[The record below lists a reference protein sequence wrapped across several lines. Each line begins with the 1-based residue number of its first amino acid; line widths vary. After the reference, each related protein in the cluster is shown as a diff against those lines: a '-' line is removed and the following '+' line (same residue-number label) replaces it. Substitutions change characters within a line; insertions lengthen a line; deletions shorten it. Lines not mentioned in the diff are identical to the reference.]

1 MAGWPMAEMMNAK
14 DFFGPLAALIGEWK
28 GDKGMDIAPEP
39 GGEEHSPYYE
49 TILIEPVGDATNA
62 EEQTLGVLSYKQVV
76 HRKSNGEVFHHQI
89 GYWYFERKTGEIL
102 YSLVIPRAV
111 AVLARGNATESG
123 EKTSISVK
131 ADAADKNYG
140 IIESA
145 FMTAKAS
152 TQAFTMDVSVT
163 GNSMTYKM
171 NTGLHIYG
179 KDFAHTDE
187 NTLTRSL

>member
-1 MAGWPMAEMMNAK
+1 MAEMMNAK

-76 HRKSNGEVFHHQI
+76 HRKVNGDVFHHQI

-102 YSLVIPRAV
+102 YSLMIPRAV
-111 AVLARGNATESG
+111 AVLARGKATESG
-123 EKTSISVK
+123 EKTNISVK

-145 FMTAKAS
+145 FM
-152 TQAFTMDVSVT
+152 
-163 GNSMTYKM
+163 
-171 NTGLHIYG
+171 
-179 KDFAHTDE
+179 
-187 NTLTRSL
+187 

>member
-1 MAGWPMAEMMNAK
+1 MTEMMNAK

-39 GGEEHSPYYE
+39 DGEEHSPYYE
-49 TILIEPVGDATNA
+49 TIVIEPVGDAINA

-76 HRKSNGEVFHHQI
+76 HRKSNGEVFHHQT

-102 YSLVIPRAV
+102 YSLIIPRAV
-111 AVLARGNATESG
+111 AVLARGKASGTED
-123 EKTSISVK
+123 KITLSVS

-140 IIESA
+140 IIEST
-145 FMTAKAS
+145 FMAKKAS
-152 TQAFTMDVSVT
+152 TRSFVMDVTVEDNT
-163 GNSMTYKM
+163 MTYKM

-187 NTLTRSL
+187 NTLVCSL